1 MFYHVVVNLE
11 TLGEVIHHDGTFLS
25 ITCKKQFHQK
35 RQLNQD
41 KYKIHKTLKT
51 NQAGCVFLNEIRALK
66 YLSPKGT

>member
-1 MFYHVVVNLE
+1 MLHHVFVNLE

-41 KYKIHKTLKT
+41 KYKIDKSLKT
-51 NQAGCVFLNEIRALK
+51 IQAGCVLK
-66 YLSPKGT
+66 ITLFKDK